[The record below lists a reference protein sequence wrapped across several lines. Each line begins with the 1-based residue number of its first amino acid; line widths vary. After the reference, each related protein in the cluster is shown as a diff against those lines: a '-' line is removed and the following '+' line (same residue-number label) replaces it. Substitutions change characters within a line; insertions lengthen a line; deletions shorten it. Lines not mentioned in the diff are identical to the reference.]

1 MPTIAASAS
10 QAGQRIFIGAILTR
24 PAALCVQ
31 SYNAPVQREPAAGRT
46 FACQVR
52 VYYED
57 VDIGGV
63 VYYANYLRY
72 FERARSDWLRSL
84 GVNQERMAAVEGI
97 GFVVARAEIDFRM
110 GARLDDLLEVTVKLV
125 DKKKTYFWLEQEA
138 RRPDGRVCAAARIQ
152 AACVRH
158 KDMRP
163 QPIPETLAA
172 RLAA

>member
-1 MPTIAASAS
+1 M
-10 QAGQRIFIGAILTR
+10 
-24 PAALCVQ
+24 
-31 SYNAPVQREPAAGRT
+31 NT
-46 FACQVR
+46 FQVQVR

-84 GVNQERMAAVEGI
+84 GVNQERLAAVEGV
-97 GFVVARAEIDFRM
+97 GFVVARAEIDFKI
-110 GARLDDLLEVTVKLV
+110 GARLDDLLDVTVELV
-125 DKKKTYFWLEQEA
+125 EKKKTYFWLAQEA
-138 RRPDGRVCAAARIQ
+138 RRADGTLCAAARIQ

-163 QPIPETLAA
+163 QPIPEILAT

>member
-1 MPTIAASAS
+1 LSAF
-10 QAGQRIFIGAILTR
+10 QI
-24 PAALCVQ
+24 
-31 SYNAPVQREPAAGRT
+31 
-46 FACQVR
+46 QVR

-97 GFVVARAEIDFRM
+97 GFVVARAEIDFRV

-125 DKKKTYFWLEQEA
+125 DRKKTYFWLEQEA
-138 RRPDGRVCAAARIQ
+138 RRQDGRVCAAGRIQ

-158 KDMRP
+158 KNMRP
-163 QPIPETLAA
+163 QPIPEVLVAVLNHGLAA
-172 RLAA
+172 

>member
-1 MPTIAASAS
+1 LNPFKI
-10 QAGQRIFIGAILTR
+10 
-24 PAALCVQ
+24 
-31 SYNAPVQREPAAGRT
+31 
-46 FACQVR
+46 QVR

-84 GVNQERMAAVEGI
+84 GVNQERMAAVEGV
-97 GFVVARAEIDFRM
+97 GFVVARAEIDFRA
-110 GARLDDLLEVTVKLV
+110 GARLDDLLEVSVMPIE
-125 DKKKTYFWLEQEA
+125 KKKTYFWLEQEVRHA
-138 RRPDGRVCAAARIQ
+138 GGAHPGRTCTAARIQ

-163 QPIPETLAA
+163 QPIPGFLAA
-172 RLAA
+172 VLTQGLAA

>member
-1 MPTIAASAS
+1 LSAF
-10 QAGQRIFIGAILTR
+10 QIQL
-24 PAALCVQ
+24 
-31 SYNAPVQREPAAGRT
+31 
-46 FACQVR
+46 R

-84 GVNQERMAAVEGI
+84 EVNQERLAAVEGI
-97 GFVVARAEIDFRM
+97 GFVVARAEIDFRR
-110 GARLDDLLEVTVKLV
+110 GARLDDLLDVTVQLV
-125 DKKKTYFWLEQEA
+125 ERRKTYFWLQQEV
-138 RRPDGRVCAAARIQ
+138 RHPDGTVCAAARIQ

-163 QPIPETLAA
+163 QPIPASLSA

>member
-1 MPTIAASAS
+1 LS
-10 QAGQRIFIGAILTR
+10 
-24 PAALCVQ
+24 
-31 SYNAPVQREPAAGRT
+31 T
-46 FACQVR
+46 FNIQVR

-97 GFVVARAEIDFRM
+97 GFVVARAEIDFRI
-110 GARLDDLLEVTVKLV
+110 GARLDELLDVSVKLIE
-125 DKKKTYFWLEQEA
+125 KKKTYFWLEQEA
-138 RRPDGRVCAAARIQ
+138 RLADGTPLGRLCAAARIQ

-158 KDMRP
+158 RDMRP
-163 QPIPETLAA
+163 QPIPALIAE